1 MFDYLCAGMDSI
13 QQVGAVG
20 PVSKP
25 KIICIEGNAGSGKSA
40 LIECLYGHPELHI
53 IPNTTEHWKSF
64 YGHNLMKLRHQEN
77 KNLNQFL
84 FQLIVNLTRINQLSK
99 IVSKKFKL
107 VEGSWYSAYHVY
119 GKDLFN
125 HDQVNSLEY
134 NILAYMHSIL
144 NYGLLSDMAKPDLII
159 YLRTTPENCLKRI
172 EKTGKVEDRHIT
184 IEYLT
189 NLHKAYEQWLG
200 YYADGKYRNCP
211 GSVPCPIVVLNGDVP
226 ETEYPILIREILDAI
241 DTFDNS
247 FSQNKPTAKN
257 NYDLDGAIR
266 RWRLKRYRGNV
277 IDSQGITVDTALD
290 GSQRDAD
297 LAQQNVEYHTKDI
310 PTGLKMAKTLS
321 LMGALGVSKENV
333 TDPKTDADRAF
344 NERIDK
350 ALQDDYDKFIAWQE
364 ANHCRWIQAMD
375 ENSEKGRPNELN

>member
-1 MFDYLCAGMDSI
+1 
-13 QQVGAVG
+13 
-20 PVSKP
+20 
-25 KIICIEGNAGSGKSA
+25 
-40 LIECLYGHPELHI
+40 
-53 IPNTTEHWKSF
+53 
-64 YGHNLMKLRHQEN
+64 MKLRHQEN